1 MEAAVDYPGMGFT
14 KIRQEGI
21 TLNKEQFKADAANVD
36 KQMTGAAA
44 AFGAPKWVLYVVG
57 VLALVGIV
65 TLISRL

>member
-1 MEAAVDYPGMGFT
+1 M
-14 KIRQEGI
+14 
-21 TLNKEQFKADAANVD
+21 NKEQLKADAENVD